1 MNGFHDMGKA
11 ALSMAFLAFA
21 TGAWGAS
28 NVWNDNTGDHKWGT
42 PGNWSLERCP
52 ADGDTV
58 TIYEGKHAISVDND
72 SAASFASAITI
83 THRASE
89 PRTYV
94 DIEATT
100 NLTLNCVMA
109 DRASLR
115 LKSAIDVVVAT
126 NRQTNFT
133 GYNVLEKGRFLLPN
147 VQYASGNYYQF
158 GRFTVSNEAALVV
171 RYTGTQS
178 FYGLFCDGMFTN
190 AAVSAATVRSSTDRD
205 SYIAGPIVGSWKFN
219 TSGPLKITG
228 TNNVNFTG
236 SDAAINPYN
245 GVRFGIA
252 KFGVKNSAH
261 SSIGDIDAI
270 KPAYY
275 GTIIEYLGTG
285 ETTDK
290 GLVIAGSTGC
300 EQELDGGET
309 GGLVWQGKFEYTG
322 AYKKEMQ
329 RFVFSGNGTAKTNI
343 LDCAWDALSDGCST
357 YITKRGPSTWRFNSN
372 DGRKNAGV
380 IAVEEGTLQF
390 ESVAEKGRVCSLGTA
405 DILHE
410 RYSGTYDA
418 ARTVDYAYL
427 LGTTNE
433 TGASATEGVM
443 EYVGTS
449 RTVSATRPIRLQ
461 GDGRLS
467 SPSGDLQLVGVRP
480 LAGGDRTLTLSAGEG
495 VSSSLDDLVDGDGR
509 VSVVKEGAGTWTIGG
524 ASSISGG
531 IDVRGGELRVI
542 GLNVPYEYYRFTVM
556 GTPGGEAGT
565 ESYCYIVTFDELSLF
580 DSEGNRLNSTMIWKR
595 DDHPTAGYY
604 PVSGDARELAP
615 GEIFSGRTDRMHFYA
630 NNTFGMDYL
639 CNNTAANQQGRCF
652 HYFWTNSKADAP
664 QLLRP
669 ETHLPVVM
677 RVAES
682 AIGRAV
688 KYDFLNKWLDKTSES
703 ELDFTPNS
711 FKIEGSPD
719 GASWTELNR
728 QENYT
733 SPATKNS
740 WYSDGTTFSK
750 TTAPTGFAISPRT
763 TIGVS
768 LAGVTNVSV
777 AAGATLTAVGDVA
790 PISRITVD
798 AAAGAGTI
806 NGFAFAESGT
816 LAIANEPAGAP
827 SYDVSLNLSSCTNAG
842 NLARW
847 TLLVDGVDMSAKRSV
862 KVSDGGITITRKG
875 FMMIIR

>member
-1 MNGFHDMGKA
+1 MNGFRNVTKA

-52 ADGDTV
+52 ADGDAV
-58 TIYEGKHAISVDND
+58 TIPEAMAAISVDND

-109 DRASLR
+109 DRASFR

-158 GRFTVSNEAALVV
+158 GRFAVSNEAAIVA
-171 RYTGTQS
+171 RYPTVHA
-178 FYGLFCDGMFTN
+178 FYGLSCDGVFTN
-190 AAVSAATVRSSTDRD
+190 AAASAATVRSSTDSD
-205 SYIAGPIVGSWKFN
+205 SYIAGPIGGAWKIQ

-228 TNNVNFTG
+228 TDNVNFTG
-236 SDAAINPYN
+236 SDAKINPYN
-245 GVRFGIA
+245 GARLGIA
-252 KFGVKNSAH
+252 KFGVKNSVH
-261 SSIGDIDAI
+261 SSIGNIDGI
-270 KPAYY
+270 KPDFY

-290 GLVIAGSTGC
+290 GFVIAGSTGC
-300 EQELDGGET
+300 EQELDGGAT
-309 GGLVWQGKFEYTG
+309 GGLVWQGNFSYGNST
-322 AYKKEMQ
+322 YKNQMQ
-329 RFVFSGNGTAKTNI
+329 RFVFSGTGTEKTNV
-343 LDCAWDALSDGCST
+343 LDGAWDALLNGCST
-357 YITKRGPSTWRFNSN
+357 YVTKRGPSVWRFNSN
-372 DGRKNAGV
+372 AGRKNAGV

-390 ESVAEKGRVCSLGTA
+390 ESIAEKGVICSLGTA

-418 ARTVDYAYL
+418 ERTVDYAYL
-427 LGTTNE
+427 LGTTNAA
-433 TGASATEGVM
+433 GASATEGVM

-449 RTVSATRPIRLQ
+449 RAVSRTRPLRLQ

-467 SPSGDLQLVGVRP
+467 SPSGDLQLVGARP
-480 LAGGDRTLTLSAGEG
+480 VAGGDRTLTLSAGEG
-495 VSSSLDDLVDGDGR
+495 VSSSLDDLDDGAGR

-556 GTPGGEAGT
+556 GTPAGEAAT
-565 ESYCYIVTFDELSLF
+565 EAYCYIVQFDELSLF
-580 DSEGNRLNSTMIWKR
+580 DSEGNRLNPTMTWKH
-595 DDHPTAGYY
+595 DSHETAGFY

-615 GEIFSGRTDRMHFYA
+615 NEIFSGRTDKMHFYA
-630 NNTFGMDYL
+630 NDAFGMNYL
-639 CNNTAANQQGRCF
+639 CNNTATDRQSFCF
-652 HYFWTNSKADAP
+652 HYYWTTSNDSAP
-664 QLLRP
+664 KLLKP

-688 KYDFLNKWLDKTSES
+688 KYDFLNRFDEVTSNV
-703 ELDFTPNS
+703 PNS

-719 GASWTELNR
+719 GASWTELSR
-728 QENYT
+728 RENYT
-733 SPATKNS
+733 APATKNS
-740 WYSDGTTFSK
+740 WYSDGTTFS
-750 TTAPTGFAISPRT
+750 TSTAPTGFAISPRT
-763 TIGVS
+763 TAGVS

-777 AAGATLTAVGDVA
+777 AAGATLSAMGDVA

-798 AAAGAGTI
+798 AAVGAGTI
-806 NGFAFAESGT
+806 RGFALAASGT
-816 LAIANEPAGAP
+816 LMVLNEPAGAQ
-827 SYDVSLNLSSCTNAG
+827 SYDVSLNLSGCTDAG
-842 NLARW
+842 NIARW
-847 TLLVDGVDMSAKRSV
+847 SLLVDGVDMSAKRAV
-862 KVSDGGITITRKG
+862 KVSAGGITITRKG
-875 FMMIIR
+875 FMLLLR